1 MQLQRG
7 WQRYTSEIAGTA
19 SLKASNDAASRPSNQ
34 FVGWQ
39 ELSA

>member
-19 SLKASNDAASRPSNQ
+19 SLKASNHAASRLASQ
-34 FVGWQ
+34 LEGGQ
-39 ELSA
+39 ELSV